1 MKFNLLN
8 NTSLPT
14 YAVVLIVAGCLVL
27 VAILV
32 FLIIFFGKRKKNP
45 IVDESAWLTA
55 LGGKDNINNV
65 SAIGSRINLSL
76 KDKEKID
83 REKLTNLGVNSVL
96 VMSNKVTLVI
106 ANSAVDIAE
115 TISNGIKE

>member
-8 NTSLPT
+8 SSTLPT
-14 YAVVLIVAGCLVL
+14 YLIAIIVGGCLLVVAALVVLIIV
-27 VAILV
+27 
-32 FLIIFFGKRKKNP
+32 FGKRKKP
-45 IVDESAWLTA
+45 TIFDEIAWITA
-55 LGGKDNINNV
+55 LGGKDNIASV

-83 REKLTNLGVNSVL
+83 RTKLSNLGVNSVL

-106 ANSAVDIAE
+106 ANNAVDIAE
-115 TISNGIKE
+115 TISKGINK

>member
-8 NTSLPT
+8 NTTLPT

-27 VAILV
+27 VAVLV

-106 ANSAVDIAE
+106 ANNAVDIAE

>member
-8 NTSLPT
+8 SSTLPT
-14 YAVVLIVAGCLVL
+14 YLITIIVGGCLLVVAALVVLIIV
-27 VAILV
+27 
-32 FLIIFFGKRKKNP
+32 FGKRKKP
-45 IVDESAWLTA
+45 TIVDEIAWITA
-55 LGGKDNINNV
+55 LGGKDNIASV

-83 REKLTNLGVNSVL
+83 RTKLSNLGVNSVL

-106 ANSAVDIAE
+106 ANNAVDIAE
-115 TISNGIKE
+115 TISKGINK

>member
-8 NTSLPT
+8 NTTIPT
-14 YAVVLIVAGCLVL
+14 YAVILIVAGCLVL
-27 VAILV
+27 VGILV

-45 IVDESAWLTA
+45 IVDESTWLSA
-55 LGGKDNINNV
+55 LGGKENINSV

-96 VMSNKVTLVI
+96 VMSNKVTLVV
-106 ANSAVDIAE
+106 ANNAVDVAE
-115 TISNGIKE
+115 TISNSIKE